1 VSKQFSAHTVTE
13 VPKKTVHDLLI
24 QNHYLHRL
32 PSVSYAFALYNYQI
46 LKGVCTFGF
55 PPSQTLCKGIF
66 GGKYKNEILELN
78 RLFLT
83 ENTKNLASF
92 FISKCLGKLPKPRV
106 IISFADTSVHH
117 HGYIYQASNWIYT
130 GLSNRFTDY
139 TVEGLEHLH
148 HGTIEDS
155 VGRYDKNPKLNK
167 KEALQKKYGDKL
179 YKIERPRKHRYV
191 YICGNKQQRKERLAN
206 LNYDICSYPKG
217 DNKNY
222 QVGKIAATQGL
233 LI

>member
-1 VSKQFSAHTVTE
+1 MSKQFSAYTVTE

-46 LKGVCTFGF
+46 LKGVCTFGS
-55 PPSQTLCKGIF
+55 PPGKDLCIGLC
-66 GGKYKNEILELN
+66 GPDYRHEVLELN
-78 RLFLT
+78 RLFLV
-83 ENTKNLASF
+83 ENKKNLASF
-92 FISKCLGKLPKPRV
+92 FVGACLKKLPVPKLIV
-106 IISFADTSVHH
+106 SYADTSANH
-117 HGYIYQASNWIYT
+117 HGYIYQATNFLYT
-130 GLSNRFTDY
+130 GLSAKRKDPIST
-139 TVEGLEHLH
+139 LH
-148 HGTIEDS
+148 SRS
-155 VGRYDKNPKLNK
+155 VKWDKDNT
-167 KEALQKKYGDKL
+167 
-179 YKIERPRKHRYV
+179 IERPRKHRYV